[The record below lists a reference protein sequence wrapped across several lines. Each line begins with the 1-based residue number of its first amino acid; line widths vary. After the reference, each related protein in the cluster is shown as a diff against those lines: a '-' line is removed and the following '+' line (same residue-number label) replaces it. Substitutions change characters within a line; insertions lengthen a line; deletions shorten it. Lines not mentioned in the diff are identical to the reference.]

1 MNRLLTTAG
10 PLAVAFAF
18 SVIAALPAGAAPFT
32 KAPAAAAPQ
41 GLVDQA
47 AHRGGGGAGPR
58 MHGGGGGGPRMH
70 GGGGPRFHG
79 GPRPGGPRFGGG
91 PRGPGGHHYHGPR
104 PDGGHH
110 HHHYRGPR
118 FRGYPYVYGF
128 GAYPYYYYDDYGSDY
143 SSCEPLRRRAMATR
157 SRYWWNRYY
166 ACIED

>member
-1 MNRLLTTAG
+1 MTRYLTTAG

-18 SVIAALPAGAAPFT
+18 SIMAALPAGAAPFT
-32 KAPAAAAPQ
+32 KAPPAAAQQ
-41 GLVDQA
+41 GLIDQVG
-47 AHRGGGGAGPR
+47 RTGGGPGMR
-58 MHGGGGGGPRMH
+58 GGGGGGPRMH
-70 GGGGPRFHG
+70 GGGGGGPRFGG

-91 PRGPGGHHYHGPR
+91 PRGPGRGHYHGPR
-104 PDGGHH
+104 PGGGHH
-110 HHHYRGPR
+110 HHRGPR

-143 SSCEPLRRRAMATR
+143 ASCEPLRRRAVATR